1 MSYVTQEKH
10 DGIQRRSDRLAHSV
24 HSGGD
29 ISANYGLAELAVFC
43 DYRITAPLAAGEMV
57 IAREQHGWSD
67 DRIVADLPELVSGHH
82 AGAGSESGR
91 RFFRSIGLGIEDL
104 AIAAL
109 LL

>member
-1 MSYVTQEKH
+1 
-10 DGIQRRSDRLAHSV
+10 
-24 HSGGD
+24 
-29 ISANYGLAELAVFC
+29 
-43 DYRITAPLAAGEMV
+43 MV